1 MPTLPRLQ
9 QAVRTSH
16 IVDTTDGVR
25 R

>member
-9 QAVRTSH
+9 QAVRTAH